1 MEIRFRD
8 IDDTADLAQLYN
20 DQIID
25 DSLGRV
31 PFCFPVSTE
40 EFVEGLRLDR
50 DGNPLDTRLRYRKI
64 LVAEENGRPLAFAD
78 VALSQLKED
87 GRTEETGVIRFMTYP
102 PGSRP
107 VGQALLEAAE
117 KYLLD
122 WGVDRI
128 RAFLKTFSYRFY
140 HLGFGMLSDRQG
152 HVHGLLGING
162 YEQHGGEIFMAGPIP
177 DLREPALPEEGVDNS
192 VEEIPGRGSLPN
204 LTVRALRDGR
214 EVGACYSHS
223 AGEYVHCQEA
233 QMTSFTVGLGIEDL
247 DQGRG
252 WGLYLLHHSLWEMRK
267 IGYELATIST
277 DWRNYRALLL
287 YTNYGYHAIDT
298 VYRWGKDC

>member
-8 IDDTADLAQLYN
+8 IAAAADLAQLYN

-40 EFVEGLRLDR
+40 EFVAGLRLGK
-50 DGNPLDTRLRYRKI
+50 DGDAPDTRLRSRKI
-64 LVAEENGRPLAFAD
+64 LVAERGGEPVAFAD
-78 VALSQLKED
+78 VALADMEED
-87 GRTEETGVIRFMTYP
+87 GGAGTTGIIRFLTYP

-107 VGQALLEAAE
+107 VGQGLLEAAE
-117 KYLLD
+117 KYLQEL
-122 WGVDRI
+122 GAVRI

-140 HLGFGMLSDRQG
+140 HLAFGMLSDRQG
-152 HVHGLLGING
+152 HVHGLLGKNG
-162 YEQHGGEIFMAGPIP
+162 YEQRQGEIFMAGPILDLP
-177 DLREPALPEEGVDNS
+177 DPTLPEEGVDIS

-204 LTVRALRDGR
+204 LTIRALRDGR
-214 EVGACYSHS
+214 ELGACYSHS

-233 QMTSFTVGLGIEDL
+233 QMTGFTVGLGIEDL

-252 WGLYLLHHSLWEMRK
+252 WGLFLLHRSLWEMRK

-287 YTNYGYHAIDT
+287 YSNYGFHAIDT
-298 VYRWGKDC
+298 VYEWGKNC